1 MGVLQ
6 KVIAILIIDE
16 YNAKSSSSL
25 INVQTLHNIRK
36 PIFDRVIIGYLNINS
51 LRNKIKSLTAQITGN
66 VYILTILETKLKKS
80 FPEG

>member
-16 YNAKSSSSL
+16 YKSSSSL
-25 INVQTLHNIRK
+25 INVQSLHNIHK
-36 PIFDRVIIGYLNINS
+36 PNFDRVIIGYLNINS